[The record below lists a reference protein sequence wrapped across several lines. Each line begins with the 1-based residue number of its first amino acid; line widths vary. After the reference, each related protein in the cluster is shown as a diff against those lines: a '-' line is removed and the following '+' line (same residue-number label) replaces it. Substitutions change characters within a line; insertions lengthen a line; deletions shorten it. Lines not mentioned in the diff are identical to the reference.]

1 VRSETAVGSISL
13 DGVAVEREGRA
24 ILRDVSVELTA
35 QRIAVIGANGSGKS
49 TFARLLN
56 GLVLPDAG
64 RVTVH
69 DLDSRRDT
77 KALRRRVGF
86 VFTDPQSQILMP
98 TPAEDLA
105 LSLRGSP
112 RTEIASRVAG
122 ALAEHGLT
130 DRADVP
136 ASDLS
141 GGQKQLLALASVLIA
156 EPRLIV
162 ADEPT
167 TLLDLR
173 NSRRVSDLLLALPS
187 QVVIVTHDLDLAARC
202 DHCGALR
209 RGFAHRSGHPGRG
222 DRRVPRAVRMI
233 QSYRP
238 GASIFHRMSA
248 GPKLALFA
256 ALALVSSAYPHDGWS
271 VTVSLV
277 VVCTLYLVAGLPVRV
292 LIAEIWRLRWLVLVL
307 GTALW
312 IFVSPLTAW
321 ISTSRVASLLLLA
334 ALLTITTRMGDLL
347 AFLHRMLRPLHRLGV
362 DADAVAMTI
371 SLTLTM
377 IPVVA
382 GFARAVREAQRARGV
397 RPGLRTTV
405 PLMVRTLRHADE
417 VGDALAARGLV

>member
-1 VRSETAVGSISL
+1 
-13 DGVAVEREGRA
+13 
-24 ILRDVSVELTA
+24 
-35 QRIAVIGANGSGKS
+35 
-49 TFARLLN
+49 
-56 GLVLPDAG
+56 
-64 RVTVH
+64 
-69 DLDSRRDT
+69 
-77 KALRRRVGF
+77 
-86 VFTDPQSQILMP
+86 
-98 TPAEDLA
+98 
-105 LSLRGSP
+105 
-112 RTEIASRVAG
+112 
-122 ALAEHGLT
+122 
-130 DRADVP
+130 
-136 ASDLS
+136 
-141 GGQKQLLALASVLIA
+141 
-156 EPRLIV
+156 
-162 ADEPT
+162 
-167 TLLDLR
+167 
-173 NSRRVSDLLLALPS
+173 
-187 QVVIVTHDLDLAARC
+187 
-202 DHCGALR
+202 
-209 RGFAHRSGHPGRG
+209 
-222 DRRVPRAVRMI
+222 MI

-238 GASIFHRMSA
+238 GASIVHRMSA
-248 GPKLALFA
+248 GPKLVLFA

-292 LIAEIWRLRWLVLVL
+292 LIVEMWRLRWLVLVL

-347 AFLHRMLRPLHRLGV
+347 AFLHRMLRPLRRLGV

>member
-1 VRSETAVGSISL
+1 
-13 DGVAVEREGRA
+13 
-24 ILRDVSVELTA
+24 
-35 QRIAVIGANGSGKS
+35 
-49 TFARLLN
+49 
-56 GLVLPDAG
+56 
-64 RVTVH
+64 
-69 DLDSRRDT
+69 
-77 KALRRRVGF
+77 
-86 VFTDPQSQILMP
+86 
-98 TPAEDLA
+98 
-105 LSLRGSP
+105 
-112 RTEIASRVAG
+112 
-122 ALAEHGLT
+122 
-130 DRADVP
+130 
-136 ASDLS
+136 
-141 GGQKQLLALASVLIA
+141 
-156 EPRLIV
+156 
-162 ADEPT
+162 
-167 TLLDLR
+167 
-173 NSRRVSDLLLALPS
+173 
-187 QVVIVTHDLDLAARC
+187 
-202 DHCGALR
+202 
-209 RGFAHRSGHPGRG
+209 
-222 DRRVPRAVRMI
+222 
-233 QSYRP
+233 
-238 GASIFHRMSA
+238 MSA

-256 ALALVSSAYPHDGWS
+256 VLALVSSAYPHDGWS

-347 AFLHRMLRPLHRLGV
+347 AVLHRMLRPLRRLGV

-382 GFARAVREAQRARGV
+382 GFAHAVREAQRARGV